1 LLENMTKEK
10 SLEDYFFELYEIHG
24 GNDLWKIFWQSLKRN

>member
-1 LLENMTKEK
+1 MVADDLLETMTKDK

-24 GNDLWKIFWQSLKRN
+24 GNDLWKTF